1 MLIKANNIIAIS
13 MILSYLL
20 ITTGCNVDLE
30 DKSKL
35 ENNIIYFEDV
45 KFQEALFDNGVDS
58 NKDKQISINEVE
70 TYNEILD
77 LGNRGIENVAGI
89 QYFINVKILKLA
101 FNNIKNVEPISNMEG
116 LTSLDLSNN
125 EIVDIS
131 MLSNCSNL
139 IVLDLSSNK
148 ISNID
153 VISKLINL
161 KFLGLSSNEI
171 SNVDIIGNLNDLK
184 YLLID
189 DNDISDILSLKK
201 LPRLEELWI
210 NNTSI
215 SSIPDELLLKLKKVN
230 ISNTKVKES
239 DIKDITEI
247 IK

>member
-1 MLIKANNIIAIS
+1 MLTKIHNIITIII
-13 MILSYLL
+13 MLTFLV
-20 ITTGCNVDLE
+20 ITTGCNLTQE
-30 DKSKL
+30 NKSKL
-35 ENNIIYFEDV
+35 ENNIIVFKDIKLE
-45 KFQEALFDNGVDS
+45 KALLDNGTDL
-58 NKDKQISINEVE
+58 NNDKQISIGEAKS
-70 TYNEILD
+70 YNEILD
-77 LGNRGIENVAGI
+77 LSNNEIENVDGI
-89 QYFINVKILKLA
+89 HYFKNVKIINLA

-131 MLSNCSNL
+131 MPSNCSNL
-139 IVLDLSSNK
+139 IMLDLSSNK

-201 LPRLEELWI
+201 LPKLEELWI
-210 NNTSI
+210 NDTSI
-215 SSIPDELLLKLKKVN
+215 SSIPDELLFKLKKVN